1 MNTMKAFT
9 VSVTPEPLKET
20 VRVEVPRAIVYD
32 KFNGVLKLDG
42 THPHIERIR
51 ELVGENLSITV
62 DNDPDGM
69 KRDALYNEVK
79 SLTSAAE
86 AAALSLYAADVYRAK
101 CDAEDKTAAEKWLS
115 ELEAQEADGLEVEEC
130 PGWTEGAS
138 GVVCQ
143 VFKISKEEMEKRNA
157 HDPLYVALNRVFYYG
172 YTCGRKNRRKNRKGA
187 TV

>member
-51 ELVGENLSITV
+51 ELVNEYMSVTV
-62 DNDPDGM
+62 DNDPYGA

-79 SLTSAAE
+79 SLTSAADVT
-86 AAALSLYAADVYRAK
+86 SVVLYHNDAYNAK
-101 CDAEDKTAAEKWLS
+101 RDAENKAAAEKWLS
-115 ELEAQEADGLEVEEC
+115 ELEAQEIEEL
-130 PGWTEGAS
+130 PAWDDAS

>member
-1 MNTMKAFT
+1 MNTTKAFT

-32 KFNGVLKLDG
+32 EYNGVLKLDG
-42 THPHIERIR
+42 NHPHIERIR
-51 ELVGENLSITV
+51 ELVNEYMSVTM
-62 DNDPDGM
+62 DNDPYGA

-79 SLTSAAE
+79 SLTGAAG
-86 AAALSLYAADVYRAK
+86 ATSVSLYYNDAYNAK
-101 CDAEDKTAAEKWLS
+101 RDAENEKAAKKWLS
-115 ELEAQEADGLEVEEC
+115 ELKAQEGKGMDSVEL
-130 PGWTEGAS
+130 PAWDDAS

-143 VFKISKEEMEKRNA
+143 IFRITQDEMEKRNA

-172 YTCGRKNRRKNRKGA
+172 YTCGQKEA